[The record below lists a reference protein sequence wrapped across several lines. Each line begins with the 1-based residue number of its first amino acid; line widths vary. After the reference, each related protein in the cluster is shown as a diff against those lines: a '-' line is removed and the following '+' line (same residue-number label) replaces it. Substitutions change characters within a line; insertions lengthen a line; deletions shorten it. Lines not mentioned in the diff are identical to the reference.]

1 MRYTKTLMTDVVIA
15 GGGAAGLM
23 TAITAARRGLSVTAL
38 EPNGKTGKKLRITG
52 KGRCN
57 VTNDSAPQ
65 DFLQKVCTNARFLK
79 SPLYAFPPE
88 AAKKF
93 FEELGVPLKTER
105 GERVFPVSDNAN
117 DVADALERAAKDA
130 GVRFLKERLTD
141 VCTADGRVTAAV
153 TDHGKHSCRAV
164 VICTGGL
171 SYPGTGSTGD
181 GYRLA
186 ARLGHTIVPPRASLV
201 PLEAESD
208 CARMQ
213 GLSLRNVGLTLLRG
227 DKVLY
232 REQGEMLFTHFG
244 VSGPLILSAS
254 ACLPE
259 DVSSCRI
266 EIDLKPALTPEKLDE
281 RLLRDF
287 SENINRDFTNAL
299 DALLPQKLIPV
310 VIERSGIPAR
320 LKVNSIR
327 REQRLALRDTIKR
340 FTIRLIARRPVEE
353 AIVTAGGVDVRE
365 INPRTMESRLVNGLY
380 FAGEVLDLDACTGGY
395 NLQVAWSTGHAAGRA
410 IPEKENVE

>member
-1 MRYTKTLMTDVVIA
+1 MGLLKADVVVI
-15 GGGAAGLM
+15 GGGAAGSMCAL
-23 TAITAARRGLSVTAL
+23 TAAQRGLHVVLL
-38 EPNGKTGKKLRITG
+38 EPNKMLGKKLRITG

-57 VTNDSAPQ
+57 VTNACTMNEFTASVISNPK
-65 DFLQKVCTNARFLK
+65 FLYAAFR
-79 SPLYAFPPE
+79 AFPPE
-88 AAKKF
+88 KVMAY
-93 FEELGVPLKTER
+93 FEALGVPLKTER

-117 DVADALERAAKDA
+117 DIADTLERMAKSA
-130 GVRFLKERLTD
+130 GVRFVRERLVDIRTEGGH
-141 VCTADGRVTAAV
+141 VSAAV
-153 TDHGKHSCRAV
+153 TDRDEYLCRAAV
-164 VICTGGL
+164 LCTGGL
-171 SYPGTGSTGD
+171 SYPATGSSGD
-181 GYRLA
+181 GYRIA
-186 ARLGHTIVPPRASLV
+186 SKLGHTIVPTRASLV
-201 PLEAESD
+201 PLEAETD

-213 GLSLRNVGLTLLRG
+213 GLSLRNVGLTLFCG

-244 VSGPLILSAS
+244 VSGPLVLSAS
-254 ACLPE
+254 AHLPE
-259 DVSSCRI
+259 KVSSCRL
-266 EIDLKPALTPEKLDE
+266 EIDLKPGLTAEKLDE

-340 FTIRLIARRPVEE
+340 FAIRLTARRPVEE

-365 INPRTMESRLVNGLY
+365 VNPRTMESKIVSGLY
-380 FAGEVLDLDACTGGY
+380 FAGEILDLDACTGGY
-395 NLQVAWSTGHAAGRA
+395 NLQIAWSTGYAAGRA
-410 IPEKENVE
+410 IPEKEITD